1 MERVIHPFDPV
12 SDSKS
17 KILILGTM
25 PSPTSRETGFYY
37 SHQRNR
43 FWKVL
48 SLVVEQEFPA
58 TIPERKAFLL
68 KNRIALWDVLGQCEI
83 QNAEDGSIE
92 NPIPNNLLTIFNSS
106 DIQAV
111 FTNGKTPEKLYKKYW
126 AHKYPFLD
134 PIGLPS
140 TSPSNCRWSLGDLVK
155 EYEKMLPFLK

>member
-12 SDSKS
+12 NDSKS

-48 SLVVEQEFPA
+48 SLVVEQEFPE

-83 QNAEDGSIE
+83 QNAED
-92 NPIPNNLLTIFNSS
+92 
-106 DIQAV
+106 
-111 FTNGKTPEKLYKKYW
+111 
-126 AHKYPFLD
+126 
-134 PIGLPS
+134 
-140 TSPSNCRWSLGDLVK
+140 
-155 EYEKMLPFLK
+155 